1 MEEFEWTVLL
11 LSRCSVCLANSSLP
25 VNAVGAAEARGLINA
40 QVCRAKRKIIALIA
54 LQRGP
59 GALTV
64 CDSTDALF

>member
-40 QVCRAKRKIIALIA
+40 QVCRAKKKNNRFDCATK
-54 LQRGP
+54 
-59 GALTV
+59 GAGSSDGLR
-64 CDSTDALF
+64 FH